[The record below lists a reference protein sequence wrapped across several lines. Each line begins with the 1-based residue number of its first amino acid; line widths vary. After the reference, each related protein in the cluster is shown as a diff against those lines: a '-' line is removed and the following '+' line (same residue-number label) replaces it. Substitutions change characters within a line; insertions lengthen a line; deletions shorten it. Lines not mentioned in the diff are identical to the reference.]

1 MTCIIIDDEPLA
13 LDLLETYIPK
23 VPFLELKG
31 AFSNPF
37 EASDYLK
44 NNAVDLVFLDIQMPD
59 ITGIQWLKTLSQPPI
74 VIFTTAYSKYA
85 VEGFNLDVLD
95 YLLKPFDFKR
105 FLKAVNKAHDYLL
118 LLQNVDNQAI
128 NNHFFV
134 KSEYQTIKIDF
145 DTVLYIESMDDYC
158 RIFLTNGK
166 SILTLCSM
174 KKMVEQLPPTLFCR
188 VHRSYIIALSKIEKI
203 VRKNVVISKKEI
215 PIGDS
220 FSEIFSAILNK

>member
-1 MTCIIIDDEPLA
+1 MTCITIDDEPLA
-13 LDLLETYIPK
+13 LDLLETYIQK
-23 VPFLELKG
+23 VSFLELKG
-31 AFSNPF
+31 AFSDPF

-85 VEGFNLDVLD
+85 VEGFNLDALD

-105 FLKAVNKAHDYLL
+105 FLKAANKAHDYLQ
-118 LLQNVDNQAI
+118 LLQNADNQI
-128 NNHFFV
+128 ETHHFFV

-166 SILTLCSM
+166 SILTLSSM
-174 KKMVEQLPPTLFCR
+174 KKMVEQLPTTLFCR

-203 VRKNVVISKKEI
+203 VRKNIVIGKKEI

-220 FSEIFSAILNK
+220 FSEVFFNTLH